1 MSTNFYWI
9 KTPDLLPNHIGKRSA
24 AGLYCYDCGTT
35 LNWYGTTHVHD
46 GGWHW
51 HKQCPYCGKAVTTGA
66 CSFTWSM
73 MNQRK
78 CIENYANGEQHKII
92 VDEYER
98 QYTAQEFLEEIK
110 GCAIEQQ
117 CPGDWT

>member
-1 MSTNFYWI
+1 
-9 KTPDLLPNHIGKRSA
+9 
-24 AGLYCYDCGTT
+24 
-35 LNWYGTTHVHD
+35 
-46 GGWHW
+46 
-51 HKQCPYCGKAVTTGA
+51 
-66 CSFTWSM
+66 

-78 CIENYANGEQHKII
+78 RIDNYANGEQHKII

-117 CPGDWT
+117 CPGEWT